1 VVTLVIDKEGALQ
14 LYSAKDKKWKSKW
27 GVLSGGGLYT
37 KNKQKDPEL
46 SDPIVIKGATLE
58 ASEDKINSLLKSH

>member
-1 VVTLVIDKEGALQ
+1 MGCSQRRRTIHEE
-14 LYSAKDKKWKSKW
+14 
-27 GVLSGGGLYT
+27 
-37 KNKQKDPEL
+37 KQKDPEL